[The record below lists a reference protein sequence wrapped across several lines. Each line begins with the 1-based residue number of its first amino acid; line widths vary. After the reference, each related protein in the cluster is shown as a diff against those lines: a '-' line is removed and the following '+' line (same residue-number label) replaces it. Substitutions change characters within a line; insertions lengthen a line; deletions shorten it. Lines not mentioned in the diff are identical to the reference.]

1 MEDTFCCQQAWTNE
15 QGSKAMKKIR
25 DGLIGL
31 AALSMSVPALAQST
45 MDTVEGAD
53 SYDAA
58 TVSEADFSSQSAD
71 SNTPDAA
78 TDSSA
83 GESGA
88 TRSEEHT
95 SELQSLMRNSYAVFC
110 LTKKTTR

>member
-15 QGSKAMKKIR
+15 QGSTAMKKIR

-31 AALSMSVPALAQST
+31 AALSKSVPALAQST

-58 TVSEADFSSQSAD
+58 RLSEADFVSQSAV
-71 SNTPDAA
+71 SNTPDSPPVYSAA
-78 TDSSA
+78 EGGSD
-83 GESGA
+83 A
-88 TRSEEHT
+88 TVHADACAPE
-95 SELQSLMRNSYAVFC
+95 AAP
-110 LTKKTTR
+110 

>member
-45 MDTVEGAD
+45 MNTVEGAD

-88 TRSEEHT
+88 TSSAPAAASVNDEDRKST
-95 SELQSLMRNSYAVFC
+95 RLNSSH
-110 LTKKTTR
+110 

>member
-31 AALSMSVPALAQST
+31 AAPSMSVPAPAQST
-45 MDTVEGAD
+45 MATVEGAD

-58 TVSEADFSSQSAD
+58 TVSEADFSSPSAD
-71 SNTPDAA
+71 SNPRADV
-78 TDSSA
+78 
-83 GESGA
+83 
-88 TRSEEHT
+88 HT
-95 SELQSLMRNSYAVFC
+95 SELQSLMRISYAGCC
-110 LTKKTTR
+110 LKKKKGVDKK

>member
-1 MEDTFCCQQAWTNE
+1 MGDTCCCQQRGPKE
-15 QGSKAMKKIR
+15 KGGKAMKKIR

-31 AALSMSVPALAQST
+31 AALAMIVPAVAQST

-53 SYDAA
+53 PYDAA

-88 TRSEEHT
+88 TSSAPAAASVNDEDRKST
-95 SELQSLMRNSYAVFC
+95 RLNSSH
-110 LTKKTTR
+110 